1 MLKRFAM
8 LAATA
13 ALALVPVSAAEASRP
28 SHPQPLPLKPCVVKW
43 ILAPTT
49 QTIAEQAQSTA
60 PQVDSFDVENP
71 YAHSGNA
78 SDDGTV
84 EHDDLTYDGC

>member
-28 SHPQPLPLKPCVVKW
+28 SNPQPINLCVVKW
-43 ILAPTT
+43 IKAPVT
-49 QTIAEQAQSTA
+49 QSIVEQGQSSM
-60 PQVDSFDVENP
+60 PQTDSFDVENP

-84 EHDDLTYDGC
+84 EHDDMTYDGC